1 MTDDIKVY
9 RITARTPGGG
19 VEVRTVTTTPERLA
33 QIKRDM
39 EDSWYTEIRIQEY
52 EVR

>member
-33 QIKRDM
+33 EIVKQM
-39 EDSWYTEIRIQEY
+39 QDSWYTEIRIE
-52 EVR
+52 ERS